1 MNTEIQPITLEQ
13 FTQIVY
19 QSARTRYRHFS
30 NKSVEKEQIDYEIE
44 VFSSIPG
51 YIDYLIILKG
61 LVEAVKAKGFPVGPG
76 YGASPA
82 SLITY
87 CLGITGID
95 PTENDSLFE
104 LFRYSGG

>member
-19 QSARTRYRHFS
+19 QAARTRYRHFS

-61 LVEAVKAKGFPVGPG
+61 LVDTKF
-76 YGASPA
+76 GASPP
-82 SLITY
+82 SLTAKNPVVFSEHHHPNM
-87 CLGITGID
+87 LKT
-95 PTENDSLFE
+95 L
-104 LFRYSGG
+104 